1 MGRLENGNYIST
13 VGPAGS
19 LPGGGDPDYTTLA
32 LWESDAGADIADI
45 GHSGYWAE
53 CYKGG
58 NLGACDLGGWSDAAT
73 STRYPKIYAAPGNG
87 HNGSFTDGA
96 YIEATQSGITVDLL
110 ACWIDGIRIK
120 VSTISGSGIDM
131 GAKATTT
138 LYQVV
143 ENCIIHSSA
152 TGSKTGLTMGHS
164 LGADGSGDSVVI
176 VRNNIIQRR
185 FGAGSL
191 LTGDG
196 IALICGDTNSNAST
210 VKGIV
215 HNNTIVSH
223 PSDTDANMTGIALYV
238 TTNRTLTAYM
248 ENNYVSMETAGSTS
262 YDMAIVVDTGTLV
275 KQARNNAQHDE
286 ATLVTGGFN
295 DDINFPGHS
304 TITNALQRD
313 QFNDIDN
320 DDYSLKEESVL
331 IDGGKFRRRR
341 THYGLSWISAETTDL
356 IGAERDSWDVGAFEW
371 VSGTDVIHR
380 AQQGQLP
387 QQGTMT
393 VATGGINF
401 VKRLYDPTERPA
413 EGIDNMVEPLN
424 QVIELKNRLKKS
436 SFGEI

>member
-1 MGRLENGNYIST
+1 MGRLEHGNYIST

-19 LPGGGDPDYTTLA
+19 LPDGSDPDYTTLA

-58 NLGACDLGGWSDAAT
+58 SLGACDLQSWSDAAT
-73 STRYPKIYAAPGNG
+73 STRYPKIYAAPDHG

-96 YIEATQSGITVDLL
+96 YIEASQTGITVDLV
-110 ACWIDGIRIK
+110 ACWVDGLRIK
-120 VSTISGSGIDM
+120 VKTLAGSGIDM

-143 ENCIIHSSA
+143 ENCIIHSDS
-152 TGSKTGLTMGHS
+152 TGNKDGLVMGHT

-185 FGAGSL
+185 FGSSGL
-191 LTGDG
+191 LQGDG

-210 VKGIV
+210 VKAIV
-215 HNNTIVSH
+215 HNNTVVSH
-223 PSDTDANMTGIALYV
+223 PSDTMANMTGIAIYV
-238 TTNRTLTAYM
+238 TTNRTLTTYI
-248 ENNYVSMETAGSTS
+248 ENNYISMETAGSS
-262 YDMAIVVDTGTLV
+262 SVDVAIPVSTGTLV
-275 KQARNNAQHDE
+275 KQVRNNAQPDE
-286 ATLVTGGFN
+286 SNLTAGGFN
-295 DDINFPGHS
+295 DDSNFPGHS

-356 IGAERDSWDVGAFEW
+356 VGAERDSWDVGAFEW
-371 VSGTDVIHR
+371 VSGIDVIHR
-380 AQQGQLP
+380 VQQGQLP
-387 QQGTMT
+387 QQGAMT